1 MKMKPSQILLICG
14 LAVLLVGCIM
24 SICGIEPY
32 ADYVLV
38 VGALLIIFRG
48 GLRARERN
56 EEKQETRDEKQETRG
71 EK

>member
-14 LAVLLVGCIM
+14 LAVLLIGCIM

-38 VGALLIIFRG
+38 LGAFLIVFRG

-56 EEKQETRDEKQETRG
+56 GSETSNENIDVDEK
-71 EK
+71 KKK